1 SVRAAASERAH
12 RAEPNWTSL
21 AAACK
26 GRPGERGC
34 EAAGMAVVTLDG
46 IGRNYGAGVAV
57 LSEIS
62 LTLEAG
68 EFCFLTGA
76 AGAGKTTLLNII
88 ALAEEPSAGRLTL
101 FETDVAAADR
111 MARAALRRRIGIVFQ
126 DLRLLDHLSASD
138 NIALPLHVAGM
149 ADAEIREHVGEVASW
164 LGIDRLIELRPAALS
179 LAERQCVAIARAI
192 VSRPDLVLADE
203 PTSHMDDEGA
213 LTLIRALEQLSR
225 LDQAET
231 ARLLEPWLGPAAAP
245 DTLPIPRLLDIRT
258 EPGAAIDITDL
269 RQKLAAITPGSQLED
284 HRPALAMY
292 RRAATRAA
300 ILIAL

>member
-1 SVRAAASERAH
+1 
-12 RAEPNWTSL
+12 
-21 AAACK
+21 
-26 GRPGERGC
+26 
-34 EAAGMAVVTLDG
+34 MAVVTLDG

-126 DLRLLDHLSASD
+126 DLRLLDHLSAND

-164 LGIDRLIELRPAALS
+164 LGIGRLIELRPAALS

-203 PTSHMDDEGA
+203 PTSHMDDESA

-225 LDQAET
+225 FGTTVLIATSNLALTGRSQHPRIHLDAG
-231 ARLLEPWLGPAAAP
+231 RLTGPENGPA
-245 DTLPIPRLLDIRT
+245 
-258 EPGAAIDITDL
+258 
-269 RQKLAAITPGSQLED
+269 
-284 HRPALAMY
+284 
-292 RRAATRAA
+292 
-300 ILIAL
+300 